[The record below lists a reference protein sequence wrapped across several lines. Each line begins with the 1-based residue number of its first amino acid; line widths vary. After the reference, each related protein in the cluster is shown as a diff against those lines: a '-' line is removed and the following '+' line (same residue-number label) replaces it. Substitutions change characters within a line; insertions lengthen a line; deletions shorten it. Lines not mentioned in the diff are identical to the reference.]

1 MTSLETEIASLAKLP
16 IDQLR
21 KRWQRT
27 FNFPVPKGLSR
38 DLMVRGLSHRMQERI
53 HGSLSQA
60 ARRKLRTFTKQ
71 LQAGDEGAFDPG
83 PVLKPGTKLIR
94 EWQGRA
100 IEVLV
105 LDDGF
110 EFEGCCYG
118 SLSIIA
124 RELTGVRWSGPRFFG
139 LRKAASSDA

>member
-1 MTSLETEIASLAKLP
+1 MTSLETEIASLATLP

-27 FNFPVPKGLSR
+27 FNIPASKGLSR
-38 DLMVRGLSHRMQERI
+38 DLMVRALSYRMQERI
-53 HGSLSQA
+53 HGGLSQA
-60 ARRKLRTFTKQ
+60 ARRKLNTFARQ
-71 LQAGDEGAFDPG
+71 LQAGDEAAFDPG
-83 PVLKPGTKLIR
+83 PVLKPGTRLIR
-94 EWQGRA
+94 EWQGQP